1 MSNLSEL
8 LPAGAGAKSADFVAS
23 GTLGSGVTVAL
34 KADGTV
40 EAVASASTPAAIG
53 SSVAFNSVDS
63 NDMDITYSSANQKVI
78 ITYRDQDNNSYG
90 TVVVGTV
97 SGTSI
102 SFGSPVVYNSANS
115 IDGAPVSDENTGK
128 IVIFYRDQGNSER
141 GTAKV
146 GTISGTSISFGSAVV
161 FNSGG
166 ASNYNSPVY
175 DPDTQKVVNFYK
187 DEPNSNYATA
197 IVGTVSGTS
206 ISFGSEVVWQSGEAE
221 FISATYD
228 TSANKMVVAYR
239 DNSNSNYGTAIV
251 GTVSGTSISFGAKS
265 VYNTGD
271 SRYNAIAYD
280 ASSGSVVVAYQDFS
294 NSSYGTAVVGT
305 VSGTSISFGS
315 EVVFDAYNPIDHIS
329 VADFAVGNVIVV
341 SYERNDDSFYKV
353 GTVSGNSITFDSRT
367 NLVLAPAG
375 QSIRDGVTV
384 YDNGQEKIVFAYQQ
398 SSTAGKGIV
407 FNPTYTTSNSADFIG
422 ITDQA
427 IADTATGAV
436 IVQGGVSEKLSGL
449 TVGADYYV
457 QSDGSLQSPTVSLP
471 YNISGTVYDSVSF
484 SVNAQESDPQDIAF
498 NATGTKMFI
507 IGANGDEVNE
517 YTLSIAFDVSTS
529 VFVDSFSVAAQNTT
543 PTGLSFS
550 ADGTKMY
557 VVGFGNANVFE
568 YTLSVGFDVSTASY
582 TQSFS
587 IAAQGSWPRGI
598 TFNPD
603 GTKMFVVEALSKII
617 LEYALSTAYNVS
629 TASFVSSSSVSA
641 TGGEPTG
648 IAFNADGTK
657 MFLSSTSTSRVD
669 EYELSTAFLISTIS
683 YSQSFAITQDTSAQ
697 GVAFGNNGTKM
708 FIIGG
713 ANDTVYQY
721 STGGG
726 SVTSVPAGR
735 ALSSTSILLEG

>member
-1 MSNLSEL
+1 MAISYQDDGN
-8 LPAGAGAKSADFVAS
+8 AGAA
-23 GTLGSGVTVAL
+23 TL
-34 KADGTV
+34 K
-40 EAVASASTPAAIG
+40 
-53 SSVAFNSVDS
+53 
-63 NDMDITYSSANQKVI
+63 
-78 ITYRDQDNNSYG
+78 
-90 TVVVGTV
+90 VGTV

-102 SFGSPVVYNSANS
+102 TFNSPTLLTSEATNAISSGYDS
-115 IDGAPVSDENTGK
+115 
-128 IVIFYRDQGNSER
+128 NSE
-141 GTAKV
+141 
-146 GTISGTSISFGSAVV
+146 
-161 FNSGG
+161 
-166 ASNYNSPVY
+166 
-175 DPDTQKVVNFYK
+175 KVVVSFY
-187 DEPNSNYATA
+187 DA
-197 IVGTVSGTS
+197 IV
-206 ISFGSEVVWQSGEAE
+206 EAGR
-221 FISATYD
+221 SRVYQPAYTAT
-228 TSANKMVVAYR
+228 N
-239 DNSNSNYGTAIV
+239 
-251 GTVSGTSISFGAKS
+251 
-265 VYNTGD
+265 NT
-271 SRYNAIAYD
+271 
-280 ASSGSVVVAYQDFS
+280 
-294 NSSYGTAVVGT
+294 
-305 VSGTSISFGS
+305 
-315 EVVFDAYNPIDHIS
+315 
-329 VADFAVGNVIVV
+329 
-341 SYERNDDSFYKV
+341 
-353 GTVSGNSITFDSRT
+353 
-367 NLVLAPAG
+367 
-375 QSIRDGVTV
+375 
-384 YDNGQEKIVFAYQQ
+384 
-398 SSTAGKGIV
+398 
-407 FNPTYTTSNSADFIG
+407 DFIG

-457 QSDGSLQSPTVSLP
+457 QADGSLQSPTVSLP

-507 IGANGDEVNE
+507 IGANGDDVNE
-517 YTLSIAFDVSTS
+517 YTLSTAFDVSTS

-587 IAAQGSWPRGI
+587 IAAQGSWPRGV

-617 LEYALSTAYNVS
+617 LEYSLSTAYNVS

-708 FIIGG
+708 FIIG
-713 ANDTVYQY
+713 ATNDTVYQY

-726 SVTSVPAGR
+726 SVTTVPAGR